1 MARVRHPILRWV
13 KRVVLGV
20 LALLVLGV
28 GGALAALHTD
38 WGREIVRKQVV
49 KQLNNTFTGGASI
62 GKIEGS
68 PFGEL
73 VAREVV
79 INGPDGKPAIGI
91 GTLHLE
97 ISLRPLLSH
106 DVYLDRVAAD
116 DVDVQLARN
125 ADGTLQIGQ
134 LMKPGPS
141 GGWNVYLPDVEIH
154 RGHLFVDT
162 GAADPAQRRVDLD
175 ALQID
180 AAAKL
185 PHEGTT
191 NATAILHAV
200 YRQRAVPVD
209 LALTFRA
216 DDEVINA
223 PALVGSIGGGMGLA
237 LADLRLAKGDKLVL
251 SGMVSA
257 LAPRALVAQLAPGV
271 ELPDDIAVSAFV
283 SPDGDQAHASLFGM
297 LGVTP
302 VRAFVHGDIAAKS
315 GQGLV
320 VTGNLDAGLLS
331 KGAVAGTGGV
341 VVAFDAAAPAKPGDL
356 PVATAMITGWG
367 ALSGQPRIQLA
378 VALTTDADHVQ
389 TQLGATTP
397 GALVALAARI
407 TKHGAG
413 FTLDDGRL
421 LARAQD
427 PARITPISPAV
438 YGSLHGDLT
447 AHGELSPSPNL
458 AVLGR
463 VDGEHLKLG
472 DLTIAS
478 LQFHADAQGLPAT
491 PSGTVR
497 LVLAGVDKGPQVAL
511 ETLTIAAASRPDK
524 SIQVS
529 VRTRPRAHPYIV
541 DADAIVTPGPTTV
554 VQLTHHHVRAE
565 GVDWVGSTGRLE
577 IGPSRIA
584 LTNLA
589 TTSPKGTLAL
599 DVDYRHTTSSGHVT
613 LKATGEVARAGT
625 ANVELDLDTPA
636 SLGDLAAWAR
646 MPRSAIH
653 RGQIIVK
660 SDLAQAAALVGPLGL
675 AGLVDVKIQMTP
687 TDITGS
693 IDVAKLTAPAL
704 ATTGPVT
711 AHVELGQKGTAD
723 FSTQAVARIDGLA
736 TARLD
741 AAFDMPDHVFDLAA
755 WKALDRRAF
764 KGAHLKLDEI
774 SLDTAFL
781 DQLHMQNEMRGKID
795 FALDVPAGGATATL
809 VLDVH
814 QLRGGPIARPLDVH
828 LETTIDDKETTAAFH
843 AATKQGELLTLALA
857 APMTLSQ
864 LVFDPGAALATK
876 LKATLT
882 LPTIQASELLATFGR
897 NDITKGTVG
906 GTVELAGTIGKPTL
920 IAKLAG
926 TDLTVPPSVGST
938 RTQVMRSLTLDASWD
953 GTTGKLAVVG
963 DESTGGTL
971 RFTAQGSPAAP
982 DDVIAAIQASS
993 FDVRAVTVFSPGMV
1007 GEIAGR
1013 LDGKMDVRGAN
1024 PRTMDISGK
1033 LVFTASRIPI
1043 APAVGTLR
1051 QANIELSIV
1060 NRVVK
1065 INATGKLGHDGTV
1078 KLVAEAP
1085 LEAGAPTGGT
1095 ATMTIRKV
1103 SPIGAVQPVIDSDIT
1118 ATLSRADET
1127 WKADVHVA
1135 HTLVTIPD
1143 KSGQALD
1150 PVGPPTDMVYDIKK
1164 RPAQAKKA
1172 DPTQKAPPPHP
1183 LFVANVDL
1191 GDVIV
1196 ESKEARGL
1204 VHGKLV
1210 VSLGEA
1216 PVGGSPLGIVGDV
1229 DVSRGNVELFDRRY
1243 EIERAAVHFDGS
1255 IDPQLDVRVTY
1266 DFPDVT
1272 TVTEVRGRLSK
1283 PELNLSSEPGIY
1295 SQSELLGFL
1304 LGGEPNGD
1312 TQQAQSAGAR
1322 VSAAGTSLIANQI
1335 GGYVKKALPISIDVI
1350 KYEAASS
1357 VNSAAVTVGSWIT
1370 HTLFVAYRQ
1379 HLETRPDENAG
1390 EGDVEYYIKPRVILQ
1405 GTAGDRGYDGV
1416 DLLWRKRW

>member
-1 MARVRHPILRWV
+1 MARSKHPILRWV
-13 KRVVLGV
+13 KRIVLGV
-20 LALLVLGV
+20 LGLVVLGV

-38 WGREIVRKQVV
+38 WGREIVRKQVA
-49 KQLNNTFTGGASI
+49 KQLNNTFTGGGSI
-62 GKIEGS
+62 GKLEGS

-73 VAREVV
+73 IAREVV
-79 INGPDGKPAIGI
+79 INGPDGKPAISLGA
-91 GTLHLE
+91 LHLE

-106 DVYLDRVAAD
+106 DVHLDRVAAD
-116 DVDVQLARN
+116 DVDVRLERN
-125 ADGTLQIGQ
+125 PDGTLQIGQ

-141 GGWNVYLPDVEIH
+141 GGWNVYLPDVEVH
-154 RGHLFVDT
+154 RGHLFLDT
-162 GAADPAQRRVDLD
+162 GAADPAQRSVDLD

-216 DDEVINA
+216 DEEVINA
-223 PALVGSIGGGMGLA
+223 PAVVGSIGGGMGIA
-237 LADLRLAKGDKLVL
+237 IADLRVAKGDKLVL
-251 SGMVSA
+251 SGMFSA
-257 LAPRALVAQLAPGV
+257 LAPRALVAQVVPGV
-271 ELPDDIAVSAFV
+271 ELPADIAMSAFV
-283 SPDGDQAHASLFGM
+283 SPDGEQAHASLFGM
-297 LGVTP
+297 LGGTP
-302 VRAFVHGDIAAKS
+302 LRAFVHGDIAARA

-320 VTGNLDAGLLS
+320 VTGDLDAGVLT
-331 KGAVAGTGGV
+331 KGAVAGMGGV
-341 VVAFDAAAPAKPGDL
+341 VLAFDAAAPAKPGDL
-356 PVATAMITGWG
+356 PVATAMVTGWG
-367 ALSGQPRIQLA
+367 ALRGQPRVHLA
-378 VALTTDADHVQ
+378 VALTTDADHVR
-389 TQLGATTP
+389 TQVGATTP
-397 GALVALAARI
+397 GARLGLAARI
-407 TKHGAG
+407 TKHGEG
-413 FTLDDGRL
+413 YTLDDGRVI
-421 LARAQD
+421 ARADD
-427 PARITPISPAV
+427 PARITPISPAL
-438 YGSLHGDLT
+438 YGSLHGDLS
-447 AHGELSPSPNL
+447 AHGELSPAPNL

-463 VDGEHLKLG
+463 VDGEHLKFG

-478 LQFHADAQGLPAT
+478 LQFHADARGLPSA
-491 PSGTVR
+491 PGGAVR
-497 LVLAGVDKGPQVAL
+497 LVVAGVDKGPQISL

-529 VRTRPRAHPYIV
+529 VRTRPRARPYIV
-541 DADAIVTPGPTTV
+541 DADAIVTPGTTTV
-554 VQLTHHHVRAE
+554 VQLTHHHVRAD

-577 IGPSRIA
+577 IGPTRIA
-584 LTNLA
+584 LTDLK
-589 TTSPKGTLAL
+589 TTSPKGSLAL
-599 DVDYRHTTSSGHVT
+599 AVDYRHTTSGGHVA
-613 LKATGEVARAGT
+613 LMATGEVARAGT
-625 ANVELDLDTPA
+625 ADVELDLDTPA

-646 MPRSAIH
+646 MPRRAIH
-653 RGQIIVK
+653 KGQIIVK
-660 SDLAQAAALVGPLGL
+660 SDLAQAAEVVGQVGL
-675 AGLVDVKIQMTP
+675 AGLVDVKVEMTP

-693 IDVAKLTAPAL
+693 IDVAKLTVPAL
-704 ATTGPVT
+704 ASTGPVT
-711 AHVELGQKGTAD
+711 AHVELGQKGDAD
-723 FSTQAVARIDGLA
+723 FSTHAVARIEGLA
-736 TARLD
+736 TARVD
-741 AAFDMPDHVFDLAA
+741 AAFDMPEHIFDIAA
-755 WKALDRRAF
+755 WKTLDRRAF

-795 FALDVPAGGATATL
+795 FALDVPAGGAAATL

-828 LETTIDDKETTAAFH
+828 LETTIDDKATTAAFH
-843 AATKQGELLTLALA
+843 AATKQGELLTLAMT
-857 APMTLSQ
+857 APMTLEE
-864 LVFDPGAALATK
+864 LVFDPQAALATK
-876 LKATLT
+876 LEATLT
-882 LPTIQASELLATFGR
+882 LPTIPASELLATFGR

-906 GTVELAGTIGKPTL
+906 GTVELAGTVGKPTL
-920 IAKLAG
+920 IAKLVG

-938 RTQVMRSLTLDASWD
+938 RTQVMRSLTVDASWD
-953 GTTGKLAVVG
+953 GTTGKLAIVG

-982 DDVIAAIQASS
+982 DDVIAAIQATN
-993 FDVRAVTVFSPGMV
+993 FDIRAITVFSPGMI
-1007 GEIAGR
+1007 GAIAGR

-1033 LVFTASRIPI
+1033 VVFTASRIPI
-1043 APAVGTLR
+1043 APAIGTLR
-1051 QANIELSIV
+1051 QANIELSILDHV
-1060 NRVVK
+1060 IKV
-1065 INATGKLGHDGTV
+1065 NATGKLGHDGTM

-1085 LEAGAPTGGT
+1085 LKDGAPTGGK

-1103 SPIGAVQPVIDSDIT
+1103 SPIGAIEPVIDSDIT

-1127 WKADVHVA
+1127 WKAEVHVA
-1135 HTLVTIPD
+1135 STLVKIPD

-1150 PVGPPTDMVYDIKK
+1150 PVGPPTDMVFDVKK

-1204 VHGKLV
+1204 IRGQLV

-1229 DVSRGNVELFDRRY
+1229 NVQRGNVELFDRRY

-1255 IDPQLDVRVTY
+1255 IDPQLDVRITY

-1283 PELNLSSEPGIY
+1283 PELNLTSEPGMY

-1322 VSAAGTSLIANQI
+1322 VSSAGTSFLANQV